1 MKKVI
6 GLILVCGFALAFLAC
21 GGGKKA
27 EEAKAKAKADS
38 TRMADSVAMVAQQAA
53 AKAKADST
61 TAANAAK
68 AKADSIANAAAKTA
82 KKGGK
87 KK

>member
-38 TRMADSVAMVAQQAA
+38 TRMADSTAAVAAKEAA

-61 TAANAAK
+61 AAANTAK
-68 AKADSIANAAAKTA
+68 MKADSIAAAAA

-87 KK
+87 KKK

>member
-38 TRMADSVAMVAQQAA
+38 TRMADSTAQVMRDAT
-53 AKAKADST
+53 AKMKADST
-61 TAANAAK
+61 AAANAAK
-68 AKADSIANAAAKTA
+68 MKADSIANAAS
-82 KKGGK
+82 KKGK